1 MCLPIYMI
9 HLDLTF
15 NISHPAAKKSIFC
28 LFVCFSKR
36 YLYTSKAFLIT
47 TETKYSAIRHFRRRK
62 LDQVNFRKGFWD
74 CYWRQ
79 REKAVSHL
87 RGTKPSCWRAKVAL
101 GQDKWRKLPYK
112 IMCSLCLSCP
122 SATFARQR
130 GSFVPRELLAAKNL
144 LDNSWPARPK

>member
-15 NISHPAAKKSIFC
+15 NISHPAAKKTIFG

-101 GQDKWRKLPYK
+101 GQDK
-112 IMCSLCLSCP
+112 
-122 SATFARQR
+122 
-130 GSFVPRELLAAKNL
+130 
-144 LDNSWPARPK
+144 